1 MMDSAKSCYP
11 IFFQFCNSLLK
22 PKHDIKKCRGKI
34 MKKQYC
40 SNILQ
45 GHTSR
50 KSPSFCWKNFH
61 GKSPKILRTAPIY
74 PHVTPYFWPLK
85 ISWNVKDLSMTRQCR
100 LQWKTFYRK
109 KPKISILKSSTPFF
123 LGGISVSVSMPFMC
137 RCHVI
142 H

>member
-1 MMDSAKSCYP
+1 
-11 IFFQFCNSLLK
+11 
-22 PKHDIKKCRGKI
+22 

-45 GHTSR
+45 GHTSQ
-50 KSPSFCWKNFH
+50 KSPSFQWKNFH
-61 GKSPKILRTAPIY
+61 GKSAKILRTAPIY

-109 KPKISILKSSTPFF
+109 KPKNFYTEVIHSLLSRWDQCISINA
-123 LGGISVSVSMPFMC
+123 IYVQVSC
-137 RCHVI
+137 YTLTVI
-142 H
+142 QTFVIYNCSLLFIWSHFVYIYIYTL